1 MRRAFA
7 FSSRRRADETGIV
20 IVWMTVVLVLLLS
33 VAAFAVDLVHA
44 YVEAENAQ
52 KAADAAALA
61 GATLVPG
68 DATSCAS
75 PSSRAAQLATDN
87 GFTDGVNGASVL
99 PSCSPPNEMRVTV
112 KSTFDTFFARIMG
125 FDKL

>member
-44 YVEAENAQ
+44 YVEADRAQ
-52 KAADAAALA
+52 NAADAAALA
-61 GATLVPG
+61 GSTLVP
-68 DATSCAS
+68 DNPDCIKPTQRADDLATS
-75 PSSRAAQLATDN
+75 N
-87 GFTDGVNGASVL
+87 GFDPIADPRVQVAVT
-99 PSCSPPNEMRVTV
+99 CSGPNEM
-112 KSTFDTFFARIMG
+112 
-125 FDKL
+125 